1 MPASLENNLKGWKIE
16 FDKTLVASQA
26 VTIEVDLILGKALE
40 MYPAEIAQKDKQL
53 VSIKIS
59 TSNLSESKQEP
70 TLSFAGFKIS
80 FYLYRSIGDVQ
91 RKSLRLSTI

>member
-1 MPASLENNLKGWKIE
+1 MPATLENNLKGWKIE

-53 VSIKIS
+53 VSIKI
-59 TSNLSESKQEP
+59 TISNPLSKSKQEP
-70 TLSFAGFKIS
+70 TLFSS
-80 FYLYRSIGDVQ
+80 
-91 RKSLRLSTI
+91 

>member
-1 MPASLENNLKGWKIE
+1 MPATLENNLKGWKIE

-53 VSIKIS
+53 VSIMITIS
-59 TSNLSESKQEP
+59 SPLSK
-70 TLSFAGFKIS
+70 
-80 FYLYRSIGDVQ
+80 R
-91 RKSLRLSTI
+91 